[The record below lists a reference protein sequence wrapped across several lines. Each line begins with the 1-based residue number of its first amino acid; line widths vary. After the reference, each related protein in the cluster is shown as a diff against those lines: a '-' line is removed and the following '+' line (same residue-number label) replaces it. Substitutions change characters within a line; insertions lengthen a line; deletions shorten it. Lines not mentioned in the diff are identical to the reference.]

1 MLQLAGGEDAIRGSL
16 QHELGPLAFE
26 VGKVLVFA
34 LKGDGE
40 AKDGG
45 VEREAAL
52 EVRADELRDE
62 ARLCHVRQ
70 DSGCCGSML
79 AKTRSCCYL
88 SLHAASNAAGRVEGP
103 STRAAGGGFM
113 TMDHREFPTPEQID
127 GAWDWDKIHAP
138 RPLTPLAFDA
148 IVMSMSEGFTKAQHD
163 FGSPLALKC
172 RLVNYYFYAT
182 FAPEEEFKHEGEKDI
197 ERYVAELDRLAAGIG
212 ERWVNEWEPS
222 LPPVLEKA
230 RTADYRSMT
239 NAQMLEALDEQLQ
252 NLVYFWNIHGWINL
266 SLVPATALV
275 EFYNAEVQPE
285 DKNEAWNL
293 MQGVETKSVETSK
306 GLWGL
311 SREVRKHP
319 LLRSIFEGGSPHD
332 IMAALER
339 ISEGRKFLTRFSA
352 FLDDYGWRSDGI
364 YEIADATW
372 REEPSIPLNTLQGY
386 LGLDEDSDPG
396 RTLEAA
402 SKRRDVL
409 VEKARSAL
417 AGDAAKLERFEALM
431 EAAKYNLRVT
441 EDHSFWIDQMG
452 TAVFRHFCL
461 EAGHKLAQ
469 DGVIEKPEDVF
480 LLHMEE
486 LRSALRDGGDRRAT
500 VNQRRDEMARWATVV
515 PPFHLGHRTE
525 EVNDPFFVAMV
536 DKMLG
541 LLPVE
546 PSSDPDVISGV
557 AASPGSVQGIAKVV
571 RSLQEASKLQPGDI
585 MVCEMTVP
593 TWVPLF
599 STVKAVVADSGGI
612 LSHCAIVAREFNLPA
627 VVGTRVG
634 TEQIK
639 DGMTVTVDGS
649 KGLVRIDSR

>member
-1 MLQLAGGEDAIRGSL
+1 VAAEHAG
-16 QHELGPLAFE
+16 
-26 VGKVLVFA
+26 
-34 LKGDGE
+34 
-40 AKDGG
+40 
-45 VEREAAL
+45 
-52 EVRADELRDE
+52 
-62 ARLCHVRQ
+62 
-70 DSGCCGSML
+70 
-79 AKTRSCCYL
+79 
-88 SLHAASNAAGRVEGP
+88 
-103 STRAAGGGFM
+103 
-113 TMDHREFPTPEQID
+113 FPTPDQIE

-148 IVMSMSEGFTKAQHD
+148 IVMSMSRGFTKAQHD

-182 FAPEEEFKHEGEKDI
+182 FAPEEGYTHRAASDV
-197 ERYVAELDRLAAGIG
+197 ERYVAELDRLAAAIG
-212 ERWVNEWEPS
+212 ERWVKEWEPT
-222 LPPVLEKA
+222 LPPLLEKA
-230 RTADYRSMT
+230 RSTDYASMT
-239 NAQMLEALDEQLQ
+239 NPQLLAALEEQLA

-275 EFYNAEVQPE
+275 DFYNAEVSPE
-285 DKNEAWNL
+285 DKNEAWQL

-306 GLWGL
+306 ALWQL
-311 SREVRKHP
+311 SREVEKHP
-319 LLRSIFEGGSPHD
+319 LLRSIFEGGNPRN
-332 IMAALER
+332 IIAALGR
-339 ISEGRKFLTRFSA
+339 LSEGRDFLARFHA

-364 YEIADATW
+364 YEVADATW
-372 REEPSIPLNTLQGY
+372 REDPAIPLNTIQGY
-386 LGLDEDSDPG
+386 LGLGPSSDPAL
-396 RTLEAA
+396 TLARATRHREE
-402 SKRRDVL
+402 L
-409 VEKARSAL
+409 VEKARSKL
-417 AGDAAKLERFEALM
+417 AGDAAKLKRFEGLL

-461 EAGHKLAQ
+461 ELGQRLAQ

-480 LLHMEE
+480 LLQMAE
-486 LRSALRDGGDRRAT
+486 LRSALKDGGDMRAT
-500 VNQRRDEMARWATVV
+500 VTRRRDEIAHWATVV

-546 PSSDPDVISGV
+546 PSMDPDVITGV

-571 RSLQEASKLQPGDI
+571 RSLAEASKLQSGDI

-599 STVKAVVADSGGI
+599 ATVRAVVADSGGI
-612 LSHCAIVAREFNLPA
+612 LSHCAIVAREFHLPA

-634 TEQIK
+634 TQQIK

-649 KGLVRIDSR
+649 KGIVRIDSR